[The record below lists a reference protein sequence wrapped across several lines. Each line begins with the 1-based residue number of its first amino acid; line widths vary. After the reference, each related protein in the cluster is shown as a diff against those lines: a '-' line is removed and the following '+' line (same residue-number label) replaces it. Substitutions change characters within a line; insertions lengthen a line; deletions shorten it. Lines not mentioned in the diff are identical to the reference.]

1 MRLIILILILS
12 VTKLTFSQVDNSLLE
27 SFFSNR
33 EITPK
38 YEVSSESVLFVSMDV
53 GVWAPQDLK
62 VLFHDSIINR
72 GDIGPEPNE
81 KRKYL
86 EDNLDKKD
94 FDYID
99 EQILAFSK
107 FEKWTAE
114 VQKNV
119 SLINLESYE
128 SGRMWIYSKPLFN
141 QKLDF
146 CIIKISYYC
155 GDKCAFSC
163 IYSYKK
169 NRNNIWKIDEMIYS
183 YLPWSNYQIL
193 SKEILEKDI
202 VKNMICT
209 SKTDSIFVGKK
220 VKIVNGKEVYD
231 YLCSSSTKG
240 IDWPSS
246 EIKNNSGVCSEK
258 WEGVKNGGTATIIW
272 KFENFKTS
280 SGDNVFIIKIDDLYV
295 PIACSGLEL
304 IVKD

>member
-1 MRLIILILILS
+1 M
-12 VTKLTFSQVDNSLLE
+12 DNSLLE

-38 YEVSSESVLFVSMDV
+38 YEVSSESVLFVSQDV

-62 VLFHDSIINR
+62 VLFQDSIVNR

-99 EQILAFSK
+99 EQILAFNK
-107 FEKWTAE
+107 FEKWTTE
-114 VQKNV
+114 VHKNA
-119 SLINLESYE
+119 SLISLESYE

-169 NRNNIWKIDEMIYS
+169 SKNNIWKIDEMIYS
-183 YLPWSNYQIL
+183 YLPWSDYQIFP
-193 SKEILEKDI
+193 KEVLETSI
-202 VKNMICT
+202 ETSTICN
-209 SKTDSIFVGKK
+209 SETDSLYLGKH
-220 VKIVNGKEVYD
+220 VKIVNKMQVYD
-231 YLCSSSTKG
+231 YLCRSSTG
-240 IDWPSS
+240 DIDWPSD
-246 EIKNNSGVCSEK
+246 EIKNNSGVCSENWK
-258 WEGVKNGGTATIIW
+258 GLENRSPATIIW
-272 KFENFKTS
+272 RFKTFKTS
-280 SGDNVFIIKIDDLYV
+280 SGDNVFLIKIDDHFV
-295 PIACSGLEL
+295 PIACTGLEL